1 MQCVPCVRGYVQRPA
16 HAARFCPRRF
26 SHAGVA
32 HQRRACEMSLWLT
45 PEELYDLTGYKHKN
59 SQKMA
64 LGKMQVP
71 FRSRQAD
78 GYPLVDRS
86 LFSGQTLT
94 QPTRR
99 REPKLEFVR

>member
-1 MQCVPCVRGYVQRPA
+1 
-16 HAARFCPRRF
+16 
-26 SHAGVA
+26 
-32 HQRRACEMSLWLT
+32 MSLWLT

-94 QPTRR
+94 QPARR
-99 REPKLEFVR
+99 REPRLEFVR